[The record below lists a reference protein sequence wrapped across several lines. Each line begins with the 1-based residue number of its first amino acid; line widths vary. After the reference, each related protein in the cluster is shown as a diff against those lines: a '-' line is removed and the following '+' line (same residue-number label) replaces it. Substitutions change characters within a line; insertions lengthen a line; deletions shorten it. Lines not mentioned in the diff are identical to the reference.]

1 MVSNPIQAS
10 DEYLAEAHEEER
22 EKLASVVRYIQQE
35 MADIE
40 AKMPARAAY
49 TEAATEIQ
57 RILEEN
63 QTSLDA
69 ALLQPYFGRI
79 DYLDKDAD
87 EASDF
92 EETSRT
98 IYIGI
103 SHVPKN
109 DVVSWTTPVAKLWYT
124 DSYEDGYT
132 APKGYIPTRVDLK
145 RFLRIRD
152 QELKELKDIF
162 RRAVPGAG
170 DGKQLLIDAVSGVG
184 KADGHLQV
192 IIETIEPHQY
202 ESIANTSD
210 KVLVVQGSAGSGK
223 SEIGLHRVA
232 YLLSPHNDIPQNERP
247 TPDSTLFIGPSK
259 SFLDYAADILPTLGV
274 RENVEETT
282 FRDWLTGRQSMR
294 LGIQPRIWNNLL
306 DKGSVTRFNEEAES
320 FKGSMDMAEALE
332 RHVRGLAKR
341 VRNECLQLEPL
352 IVEAVATGTARVTVE
367 GTDIKRV
374 VDREL
379 PRSLSEDLRLNDRR
393 REFIRQIV
401 DLVVRKSASQARGDA
416 ALRRRREIDEK
427 YVQRWCDAAWKHT
440 DFRREY
446 ARLMNDAGYMIETS
460 KGALD
465 SEAAESLGKTS
476 RLGGATEF
484 GDSDVGAL
492 TYLDH
497 LLNGTIEPQYKHIV
511 VDEAQDLSPIEFKL
525 LKLSSSNNW
534 FTILGD
540 TPQQLIP
547 YRGVG
552 RWANLNRVLGRSD
565 IRVQSARTS
574 YRANK
579 HITRFNNRILRL
591 FDQNIPAPFPFE
603 REGHR
608 PEYHRHRTAGEMFQ
622 AVIDEIDRIRSLD
635 GLRGAKVA
643 ILVRDRLKLN
653 GFKAFCDSI
662 GFDRLAM
669 ADQESLSESSVIL
682 ARIPDVR
689 GLEYDAVI
697 ALGVNETFAST
708 KFNQKLLY
716 MATTRAKHYLGLHW
730 FGTPSPILSSIY
742 SGGVVAI
749 DHRAQ
754 ASA

>member
-1 MVSNPIQAS
+1 MA
-10 DEYLAEAHEEER
+10 DEYLAKVYEEER
-22 EKLASVVRYIQQE
+22 EKLASVVRYIEQE
-35 MADIE
+35 MAGIE

-57 RILEEN
+57 KVLEEN
-63 QTSLDA
+63 QASLDA

-79 DYLDKDAD
+79 DYLDQDPDEGSAD
-87 EASDF
+87 EGTF
-92 EETSRT
+92 TT

-132 APKGYIPTRVDLK
+132 APKGYIPTRVYLK
-145 RFLRIRD
+145 RFLRIRN
-152 QELKELKDIF
+152 QELQELKDIF
-162 RRAVPGAG
+162 RRATTATVPGVA
-170 DGKQLLIDAVSGVG
+170 DDKQLLVEAVSGVG
-184 KADGHLQV
+184 KGDGHLQV
-192 IIETIEPHQY
+192 IVETIEPHQY

-232 YLLSPHNDIPQNERP
+232 YLLSPHNDIPENERP
-247 TPDSTLFIGPSK
+247 TPASTLFIGPSK
-259 SFLDYAADILPTLGV
+259 SFLDYAADILPSLGV
-274 RENVEETT
+274 QENIEETT
-282 FRDWLTGRQSMR
+282 FGDWLRSRQSMR
-294 LGIQPRIWNNLL
+294 MGIQPRIWNNLL
-306 DKGSVTRFNEEAES
+306 DRGAVTRFNESAEL
-320 FKGSMDMAEALE
+320 FKGSMDMADVLE
-332 RHVRGLAKR
+332 RHVRGLASR
-341 VRNECLQLEPL
+341 ARRECLQLGPL
-352 IVEAVATGTARVTVE
+352 VTEAVDTGAGRVVIDE
-367 GTDIKRV
+367 AEIKRE

-379 PRSLSEDLRLNDRR
+379 PRFLSEDLRLNDRR
-393 REFIRQIV
+393 REFIKRIV
-401 DLVVRKSASQARGDA
+401 ELIWARSGSQARGDA
-416 ALRRRREIDEK
+416 AQRRRREIEEHH
-427 YVQRWCDAAWKHT
+427 VLRWCNAAWQHI

-446 ARLMNDAGYMIETS
+446 ASLINDASYMTEIS

-465 SEAAESLGKTS
+465 SETAEALAETS

-497 LLNGTIEPQYKHIV
+497 LLNGVIERRYRHIV

-525 LKLSSSNNW
+525 LSLSSSNNW

-552 RWANLNRVLGRSD
+552 KWSSLNRVLGRSE

-574 YRANK
+574 YRANR

-591 FDQNIPAPFPFE
+591 FDQNIPAPIPFE

-608 PEYHRHRTAGEMFQ
+608 PEYHRHRTATEMYEC
-622 AVIDEIDRIRSLD
+622 VIDEIDRIRSLD
-635 GLRGAKVA
+635 GLKDAKVA
-643 ILVRDRLKLN
+643 ILVRDRLNLN
-653 GFKAFCDSI
+653 RFKAFCDNI
-662 GFDRLAM
+662 GFDGLAM
-669 ADQESLSESSVIL
+669 ANQESLSESSIIL

-697 ALGVNETFAST
+697 VLGVNEAFAST

-716 MATTRAKHYLGLHW
+716 LAATRAKHYLGLHW
-730 FGTPSPILSSIY
+730 SGTPSPILRSIY
-742 SGGVVAI
+742 SGGVATI
-749 DHRAQ
+749 DHRP
-754 ASA
+754 

>member
-1 MVSNPIQAS
+1 MVGNPIKAS

-87 EASDF
+87 EASNV

-162 RRAVPGAG
+162 RRAIAATVPRVAG
-170 DGKQLLIDAVSGVG
+170 DKQLLVEAVSGVG
-184 KADGHLQV
+184 TGDGHLQV
-192 IIETIEPHQY
+192 IVETIEPHQY

-232 YLLSPHNDIPQNERP
+232 YLLSPHNDIPENERP
-247 TPDSTLFIGPSK
+247 TPESTLFIGPSK
-259 SFLDYAADILPTLGV
+259 SFLDYAADILPSLGV
-274 RENVEETT
+274 RENIQETT
-282 FRDWLTGRQSMR
+282 FGDWVRSRQSMR

-306 DKGSVTRFNEEAES
+306 DKGAVTRFNEKAEL
-320 FKGSMDMAEALE
+320 FKGSMDMADVLE
-332 RHVRGLAKR
+332 RHVRGLASRARK
-341 VRNECLQLEPL
+341 ECLQLGPL
-352 IVEAVATGTARVTVE
+352 VIEAVDTGASRVVIERTEV
-367 GTDIKRV
+367 KRE

-379 PRSLSEDLRLNDRR
+379 PRLLSEDLRLNDRR
-393 REFIRQIV
+393 REFIRRIV
-401 DLVVRKSASQARGDA
+401 ELVWARSGSQARGDA
-416 ALRRRREIDEK
+416 AQRRRREIEEK
-427 YVQRWCDAAWKHT
+427 HVLRWCDASWKHI

-446 ARLMNDAGYMIETS
+446 ANLMSSAPHVLELARGT
-460 KGALD
+460 LD
-465 SEAAESLGKTS
+465 SKAAEGLDETS

-497 LLNGTIEPQYKHIV
+497 LLNGVIDRRYRHVV

-525 LKLSSSNNW
+525 LSLSSSNNW

-552 RWANLNRVLGRSD
+552 KWSSLNRVLGRSE
-565 IRVQSARTS
+565 IRVQGARTS

-591 FDQNIPAPFPFE
+591 FDQNIPAPIPFE
-603 REGHR
+603 RDGHR
-608 PEYHRHRTAGEMFQ
+608 PEYHRHRTARDMYQ
-622 AVIDEIDRIRSLD
+622 SVIDEIDRVRSLD
-635 GLRGAKVA
+635 GLRDAKVA
-643 ILVRDRLKLN
+643 ILVRDRLNLN
-653 GFKAFCDSI
+653 RFKAFCGSI
-662 GFDRLAM
+662 GFGDLTM
-669 ADQESLSESSVIL
+669 ANQESLSESSVIF

-749 DHRAQ
+749 DHRA
-754 ASA
+754 